1 MILMFKKRY
10 LRDEPTD
17 EQQVQLFDFIDRLTN
32 EFVDYLI
39 SKGLTVELPIENW
52 DTSQVK
58 TNEDKIKMV
67 QDGNNRV
74 TKFLKEHESEMEA

>member
-1 MILMFKKRY
+1 MFKKRY
-10 LRDEPTD
+10 RRDEPTD

-39 SKGLTVELPIENW
+39 SKGLTVELPIKNW

-58 TNEDKIKMV
+58 TKEDKIKMV

-74 TKFLKEHESEMEA
+74 TKFLKERESEMEA

>member
-1 MILMFKKRY
+1 MFKKRY
-10 LRDEPTD
+10 LREEPTD